1 MENYLSNYS
10 TICEKTKL
18 ELTINQRTMNMEDS
32 KRLCRALKGE
42 INVVIDLE
50 NSNLVTSLLNQS
62 NCRKGKLRTFVN

>member
-18 ELTINQRTMNMEDS
+18 ELTINQRTINMEDS

-62 NCRKGKLRTFVN
+62 NCRKGKLKTFVN

>member
-1 MENYLSNYS
+1 MDSYLSNYS

-18 ELTINQRTMNMEDS
+18 KLTINQRTMNMEDS
-32 KRLCRALKGE
+32 KQYCRALKGE

-62 NCRKGKLRTFVN
+62 NCRKGKLN